1 MEMKI
6 KTEKHTQRD
15 THTCTLMR
23 RGTVYS
29 TYLKC
34 LQVAN
39 NKSNERKRIIKCKE
53 SVRACVC
60 VCFSLSCTSACVCVR
75 LSASLTGCT
84 TACVCVLSTSL
95 IVHRESLIGTWH
107 SQLQLQ
113 FCLCA
118 FSFHATQRDGSTHTY
133 TYGTQSSIIVAKCSE
148 RSNNNSSSKFKL
160 KLFISIFMLATLE
173 CGCGTCNCCFCH
185 WVNVWA
191 CLRSTSYITNITKKS
206 LSIDGVIHAAPDN

>member
-84 TACVCVLSTSL
+84 TACVCVIDIINRASR
-95 IVHRESLIGTWH
+95 IVNRHLAFTIAIAILLMCFLFSCDTTRRKHTHIHIRHTVVNNCRQVQREKQQQQQQQVQVEVVYFHFHACHTWMWLWH
-107 SQLQLQ
+107 LQLLLLPLSQ
-113 FCLCA
+113 CVGVSAQYIRHHKYHKKKLINWW
-118 FSFHATQRDGSTHTY
+118 RDS
-133 TYGTQSSIIVAKCSE
+133 CSA
-148 RSNNNSSSKFKL
+148 R
-160 KLFISIFMLATLE
+160 
-173 CGCGTCNCCFCH
+173 
-185 WVNVWA
+185 
-191 CLRSTSYITNITKKS
+191 
-206 LSIDGVIHAAPDN
+206 